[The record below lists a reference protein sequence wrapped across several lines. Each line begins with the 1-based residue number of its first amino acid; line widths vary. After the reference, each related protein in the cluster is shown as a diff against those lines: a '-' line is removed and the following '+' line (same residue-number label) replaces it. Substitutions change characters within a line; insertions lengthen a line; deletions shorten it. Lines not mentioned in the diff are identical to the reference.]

1 MLAVTVL
8 YDDRMNLELR
18 HLRALVAVDDARTFT
33 DAAISL
39 GASQASVSRSIAA
52 LERTLGVRVF
62 QRTTRSVTPS
72 AAGKRI
78 IEHAR
83 RVLNEAKLLEEAARD
98 HAGELRVGYAWS
110 ALGSRTLA
118 LQRRWEEANPAAQL
132 IWVQSNSAAAGLADG
147 SVDLAVVRRRL
158 NDQRFAETLIGTE
171 RRVAAVAATDPLA
184 RRRFLRM
191 EDFAGRSVAVD
202 SRTGTTA
209 EDLWGPESRP
219 SSLRPVHGVDDWLTL
234 ISTGKAMGMSSEATA
249 AQYQRPGVVYKPVR
263 DAPPISVFLASWKDD
278 PSVLLARFAGLARE
292 AFAES
297 PSHWPDRKGP
307 GESRPGQ

>member
-1 MLAVTVL
+1 MPPLIVL

-39 GASQASVSRSIAA
+39 GTSQASVSRSIAA

-158 NDQRFAETLIGTE
+158 NDQRFTETLIGTE

-219 SSLRPVHGVDDWLTL
+219 SSLRPVQGVDDWLTL

-278 PSVLLARFAGLARE
+278 PSVLLAGFARLALE

-307 GESRPGQ
+307 GESGPGQ